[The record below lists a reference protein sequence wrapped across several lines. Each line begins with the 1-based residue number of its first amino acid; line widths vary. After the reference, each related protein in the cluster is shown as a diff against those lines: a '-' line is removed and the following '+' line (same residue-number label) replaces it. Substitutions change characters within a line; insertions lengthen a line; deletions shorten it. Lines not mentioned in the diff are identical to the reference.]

1 MLKKRVL
8 SLVLSLALLPLPG
21 CAAMLERGHETIT
34 THVDY
39 AVTEDESVL
48 RAETYQGLVSAMLYF
63 VNEHR
68 RGGTIRLYNY
78 TGDVEADLANA
89 RDEVM
94 YEDPLG
100 AFSIHGFTYDLTPIL
115 TYYEVELRITYSRTA
130 QEVDSLREV
139 TGLAGVRQEL
149 KRLVAGQEGSAAFLA
164 SYFSGDKELVKQL
177 LYLACMNA
185 PELAAHPDWNYWPMS
200 ISLYP
205 EAGTRRIIEVKLPPF
220 VADEMEDERQYAQEL
235 ETAAAAAL
243 EAAPPAGEAYTLE
256 ELAAIVRGA
265 HGGIDPYGSNDALAA
280 LSGEPVEARGVL
292 LAMEYLCQQCGIEV
306 EYVAGDWLIVGTPE
320 GYRHLLPQS
329 LYRTED
335 GAEPGETAPSLPLY
349 TDQELTEMGYEWPE
363 ALHPACEDYAGSA
376 RSAMNGAEL
385 SEPPQAEE

>member
-1 MLKKRVL
+1 MEHSFRRK
-8 SLVLSLALLPLPG
+8 
-21 CAAMLERGHETIT
+21 
-34 THVDY
+34 
-39 AVTEDESVL
+39 
-48 RAETYQGLVSAMLYF
+48 AETERNGFRPDEWHLSIGGRVSQRS
-63 VNEHR
+63 V

-185 PELAAHPDWNYWPMS
+185 PELAAHHDWNYWPMS

>member
-1 MLKKRVL
+1 MMKKRTL
-8 SLVLSLALLPLPG
+8 SLALCLALLPLTG

-39 AVTEDESVL
+39 AVTEDESIV
-48 RAETYQGLVSAMLYF
+48 RTETYQGLVNAMLYF
-63 VNEHR
+63 VNSHR
-68 RGGTIRLYNY
+68 MGGTIRLYNY

-94 YEDPLG
+94 YEDARG
-100 AFSIHGFTYDLTPIL
+100 AFSVRTLAYEATRVL
-115 TYYEVELRITYSRTA
+115 TYYEVELRIAYSRTTL
-130 QEVDSLREV
+130 EVENIPEV
-139 TGLAGVRQEL
+139 TGLSGVRQEL
-149 KRLVAGQEGSAAFLA
+149 ARMVDGQQDRATFLA
-164 SYFSGDKELVKQL
+164 CYFSGDQELVRQL

-185 PELAAHPDWNYWPMS
+185 PELAAHHDWNYWPMS

-205 EAGTRRIIEVKLPPF
+205 ETGTRRIIEIKLPQHI
-220 VADEMEDERQYAQEL
+220 AERAEDESQYALEL

-243 EAAPPAGEAYTLE
+243 EAAPPAGDAYTVE

-280 LSGEPVEARGVL
+280 LTGEPVEARGAL

-306 EYVAGDWLIVGTPE
+306 EYVAGDWLIVSTPE

-335 GAEPGETAPSLPLY
+335 GTEPEETAPFLPLY

-376 RSAMNGAEL
+376 RSAINGAEL
-385 SEPPQAEE
+385 SEPPQPEE

>member
-185 PELAAHPDWNYWPMS
+185 PELAAHHDWNYWPMS

-256 ELAAIVRGA
+256 ELAAIVRAA
-265 HGGIDPYGSNDALAA
+265 HGGLDMHGSCVPLGALT
-280 LSGEPVEARGVL
+280 GEPAQKTGLL